1 MSKVVLKNYL
11 WLIQRLSKHPMTFG
25 QLRNEYERSSLYE
38 PGHPLQVR
46 TLYNWRERIAD
57 IFDMKIEY
65 DGTAYRIANASQ
77 LTETAPFRWLLQ
89 SLVVNDVVRR
99 CRHLSPRI
107 LLESIPSGEKFLSP
121 ILQAMEQGRV
131 INMVYRRFPEIH
143 DREPQLIAPYCVK
156 VNKRRWYVLC
166 RLVDAPAPANT
177 PKEFQRFGNLKIYAL
192 DRIQHMEITTRE
204 FVYPDDFD
212 PQRFF
217 SNFFGVYAGF
227 DVPLQRVLLRVD
239 AEYAK
244 YFRTLGLHHS
254 QREIS
259 EDSSGSVFEYHLH
272 PTIDFVRAIL
282 SMGGSVEVLEPDN
295 VRQQVASEAGRMCRI
310 YGSEMLKKC

>member
-1 MSKVVLKNYL
+1 
-11 WLIQRLSKHPMTFG
+11 MTFG

-89 SLVVNDVVRR
+89 SLVVNDVERR